1 MSYSVRYDK
10 NYTGH
15 HAGIGGSY
23 NKKDWQLQN
32 NIKSKQE
39 NFLKK
44 TTLRPIITLIASP
57 FPWKYLKKKHSVL
70 EIMLTELSKLKINQE
85 KRTNKFD

>member
-39 NFLKK
+39 N
-44 TTLRPIITLIASP
+44 
-57 FPWKYLKKKHSVL
+57 LKKKL
-70 EIMLTELSKLKINQE
+70 
-85 KRTNKFD
+85 R

>member
-39 NFLKK
+39 NLKK
-44 TTLRPIITLIASP
+44 N
-57 FPWKYLKKKHSVL
+57 Y
-70 EIMLTELSKLKINQE
+70 SKTNHNINSFTISLKISE
-85 KRTNKFD
+85 KEAQCTWHYVNRAFKAEN